1 MNLIQVKIFKS
12 TDAPNAPNITQ
23 EEYLKIQEEVKK
35 NPHIFKVEEI
45 RKKEINMDIKQQ
57 PEPEIQ
63 WKLPPMILIENNN
76 ENNEKN
82 DLGEVE
88 NCELGKDSKEKDVIK
103 NLCDSVLKI
112 NYFDDKIPDP
122 PEGDSKLFSFTDDN
136 IPKIENSKVA
146 TKTNDIKIED
156 VLAYL
161 DSLGNN
167 MNEETLKNFEDLLSK
182 VEDVDENNK
191 KMILDKA
198 KKRFEENMNDQ
209 NNQNPN
215 NNININNNVTINNNQ
230 RILSMNQ
237 YPNLMNF
244 NNINQMAGALSFMNN
259 YKPPI
264 SEITPL
270 PQTPILPQTILNNS
284 QNNFLN
290 KHFDENNNNQN
301 NNNNM
306 NFNNYYPNNN
316 MNYNTVNMNNNNNL
330 KQNNSSSSQGIDPRM
345 FMESMQRMNMQKYK
359 TKPCRNYHGTTGCT
373 RGDNC
378 FFIHDVNYKGREI
391 PNFDLRNYQRNLPI
405 QLPGIMGNP
414 LTQQMNTQ
422 INNQFN
428 PLNMNPLNMGFNL
441 QQMMNMAGNFNN
453 MNNQQNM
460 NKAKEE
466 EDMDKQYDNGMKIN
480 NMMNNNLIN
489 NQMNPM
495 NMGNIGGMNYNN
507 NSQGLYMN
515 RQMMDNGMNY
525 NNFAYNPYMG
535 INNNQNM
542 QQGNNGEMIINNMGN
557 NGGQNNGM

>member
-1 MNLIQVKIFKS
+1 
-12 TDAPNAPNITQ
+12 
-23 EEYLKIQEEVKK
+23 
-35 NPHIFKVEEI
+35 
-45 RKKEINMDIKQQ
+45 MDIKQQ

-63 WKLPPMILIENNN
+63 WKLPPLILLENNEN
-76 ENNEKN
+76 NNNEKN
-82 DLGEVE
+82 DFCGENE
-88 NCELGKDSKEKDVIK
+88 NLELGKDSKEKNEIK

-122 PEGDSKLFSFTDDN
+122 PEGESKLFSFTDDN
-136 IPKIENSKVA
+136 IPKIENSKIA

-167 MNEETLKNFEDLLSK
+167 MTEETLKNFEDLLSK

-237 YPNLMNF
+237 YPNLVNF
-244 NNINQMAGALSFMNN
+244 NNINQMANTLSFMNN
-259 YKPPI
+259 YKPP
-264 SEITPL
+264 L
-270 PQTPILPQTILNNS
+270 PELPIPQNPILPPTILNNS
-284 QNNFLN
+284 QNNFIN
-290 KHFDENNNNQN
+290 KNFEENNNNQN

-306 NFNNYYPNNN
+306 NLNNN
-316 MNYNTVNMNNNNNL
+316 FYNNNNNIFNNSNMINNNI
-330 KQNNSSSSQGIDPRM
+330 KQNNNNNNNSQGIDPRM
-345 FMESMQRMNMQKYK
+345 FMESAQRMNLHKYK

-373 RGDNC
+373 RGENC
-378 FFIHDVNYKGREI
+378 FFIHDPNYKGREI
-391 PNFDLRNYQRNLPI
+391 PNFDIRNYQRNLPI
-405 QLPGIMGNP
+405 QLPNILTNP
-414 LTQQMNTQ
+414 LTPQINTQ
-422 INNQFN
+422 LNNQFN

-480 NMMNNNLIN
+480 NMMNNNLMN
-489 NQMNPM
+489 NQM
-495 NMGNIGGMNYNN
+495 NMGNINGMNYNN
-507 NSQGLYMN
+507 QYMN
-515 RQMMDNGMNY
+515 RQMMDNGMNF
-525 NNFAYNPYMG
+525 NNFGYNAYMG
-535 INNNQNM
+535 MNNNQNL
-542 QQGNNGEMIINNMGN
+542 QQGNNAEIMMNNNMGN